1 MTRRLCRTR
10 TAASVKMIVD
20 FTRKLEN
27 YAKLL
32 VKIGA
37 NVQPGQEVVLQCP
50 VEKADFARLVTEQA
64 YRAGAREVVL
74 HWRDEKSN
82 RIRFDCAPLEVFEE
96 GPGWRAESLNY
107 YARRGAAF
115 INVISEDPEI
125 YKGVSPEKLLANT
138 KATDKA
144 FTEYYQRFDDGSN
157 QWTIGAVPNCEWARK
172 VFPGCEGWVA
182 EEKLWSLIFRTVRID
197 REDPV
202 AAWQEHCRQ
211 LADRAAW
218 LNSRKFRSPHYTNS
232 LGTDLVI
239 GLPEGHIW
247 LSGAERSRSGVLFV
261 ANLPTE
267 EVFTMPSNV
276 QVNGRVVSAMPLSY
290 QGALIDRFSL
300 TFEKGRVT
308 SFEAAEGHAV
318 LQRLLDTDE
327 GSRRLG
333 EVALVPYHSP
343 ISQEHILFYNT
354 LFDENASCHLA
365 LGQSYPNTLEGGV
378 DNTREELAQRGG
390 NDSIN
395 HVDFMVGTKDLRI
408 TGVDGSGSETV
419 VFDNGDWAV

>member
-1 MTRRLCRTR
+1 M
-10 TAASVKMIVD
+10 MMD
-20 FTRKLEN
+20 FAEKLEN
-27 YAKLL
+27 YARLL

-50 VEKADFARLVTEQA
+50 VERADFARLVTEQA
-64 YRAGAREVVL
+64 YQAGAKEVVV

-82 RIRFDCAPLEVFEE
+82 RIRFDHAPLEAFEE
-96 GPGWRAESLNY
+96 VPGWKAESLNY

-138 KATDKA
+138 RASDKA
-144 FTEYYQRFDDGSN
+144 FAEYYQKFDDGSN
-157 QWTIGAVPNCEWARK
+157 QWTIGAVPNREWARK
-172 VFPGCEGWVA
+172 VFPGCEPQEA
-182 EEKLWSLIFRTVRID
+182 EEKLWTLIFRTVRID

-202 AAWQEHCRQ
+202 ASWREHCRQ
-211 LADRAAW
+211 LADRAGW
-218 LNSRKFRSPHYTNS
+218 LNGKRFRSLRYTNA
-232 LGTDLVI
+232 LGTDLTI

-247 LSGAERSRSGVLFV
+247 LSGAELSRRGVLFV

-276 QVNGRVVSAMPLSY
+276 QVDGRVVSAMPLAY
-290 QGALIDRFSL
+290 QGALIERFSL
-300 TFEKGRVT
+300 TFEKGRVV

-378 DNTREELAQRGG
+378 DISREELSRRGG

-408 TGVDGSGSETV
+408 TGEDGSGVETV
-419 VFDNGDWAV
+419 VFEGGDWAF